1 MHPSST
7 QIIDL
12 YERHAR
18 AWDEA
23 RGRSLFERVW
33 LERFRAAMGTDT
45 SVLDLGCGAGE
56 PIARFFIENGC
67 SVTGVDSS
75 SSLIEVAGGRF
86 PDHTWMVGDMRSL
99 DLGRRFGGIIA
110 WDSFFHLAHDDQR
123 AMFPLFKAR
132 AAQGAALM
140 FTSGPSH
147 GEAIG
152 TFQGETL
159 YHASLAPEEYERLL
173 AEHGFSVL
181 DHVAEDKDCGGHT
194 IWLARAG

>member
-23 RGRSLFERVW
+23 RGKSLFERAW

-67 SVTGVDSS
+67 PVTGVDSS
-75 SSLIEVAGGRF
+75 SSLIEVARARF
-86 PDHTWMVGDMRSL
+86 PDHAWMVGDMRSL

-123 AMFPLFKAR
+123 AMFPLFKAH
-132 AAQGAALM
+132 AAQGAALI